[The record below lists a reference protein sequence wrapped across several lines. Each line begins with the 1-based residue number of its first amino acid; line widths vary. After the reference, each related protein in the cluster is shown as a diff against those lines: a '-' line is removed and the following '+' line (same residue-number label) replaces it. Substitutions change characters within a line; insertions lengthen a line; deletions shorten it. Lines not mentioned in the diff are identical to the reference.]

1 MENEYLKIFPGRNA
15 RLLSS
20 QSFNV
25 PTCWNCRRQQRF
37 VGHFPLDFGCR
48 FVRDSSWFNFTDE
61 VSLLTTF
68 IGTRA
73 PVFVHA
79 KGVPLPTSGDT
90 YLADSTFS
98 DRSNSS
104 TPTLSAASN
113 PLPTSLGDW
122 VLTYSGPASD
132 GSKIHRLHRR
142 PRCLEPVYINYSDFR
157 IYLFYPPSSP
167 SVGGWKHITMRFN
180 NKSGLL
186 ESVWFPSLGWIYN
199 LDLNYS
205 MISPDNNP
213 LKVIKRSSN
222 ITKLHVYVGPDL
234 IPFLQSLMERRTHK

>member
-1 MENEYLKIFPGRNA
+1 
-15 RLLSS
+15 
-20 QSFNV
+20 
-25 PTCWNCRRQQRF
+25 
-37 VGHFPLDFGCR
+37 
-48 FVRDSSWFNFTDE
+48 
-61 VSLLTTF
+61 LLTTF

-79 KGVPLPTSGDT
+79 KCVPLPTSGDT
-90 YLADSTFS
+90 YLAGSTFS

-104 TPTLSAASN
+104 TPTLSAALI
-113 PLPTSLGDW
+113 PLPTSPGDW

-132 GSKIHRLHRR
+132 GSKIHHLHRR
-142 PRCLEPVYINYSDFR
+142 PRCLEPVYINYFDFR

-167 SVGGWKHITMRFN
+167 SVGGWQHITMRFN
-180 NKSGLL
+180 NESKLL
-186 ESVWFPSLGWIYN
+186 ESVWFPSLCWIYN
-199 LDLNYS
+199 LDLNYSS

-234 IPFLQSLMERRTHK
+234 IPVPSIPDRTTNAQIIDDTNWGLSLDSGKSYKLLRADMIKDDENQSRPVPPAWMKFKGV